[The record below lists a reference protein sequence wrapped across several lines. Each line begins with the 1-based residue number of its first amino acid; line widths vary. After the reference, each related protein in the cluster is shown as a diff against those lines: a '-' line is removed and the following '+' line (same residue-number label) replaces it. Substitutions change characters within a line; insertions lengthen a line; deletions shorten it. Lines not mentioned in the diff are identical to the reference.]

1 MIGMKYKTK
10 QTHWDQTFSDKPDDT
25 LGWYENDISYTLDFF
40 PSELLDTP
48 QTIFIAGAG
57 TSQLVEAL
65 LAMGHRLILNDISV
79 EALTKLRQRIGNQ
92 DNVTWL
98 PADLSQALPED
109 VPPVDIWI
117 DRAVLHFLIEERAVE
132 QYFASLYRLV
142 KKDGYVLLA
151 EFSEHGVDRCAG
163 LPVRRYSLDD
173 MNQRMEPIFALRKQ
187 AHYDYVTPAGGQ
199 RPYLY
204 ALYQR
209 E

>member
-1 MIGMKYKTK
+1 MKHKIK
-10 QTHWDQTFSDKPDDT
+10 QTHWDQIFRDKPDDT
-25 LGWYENDISYTLDFF
+25 LGWYESDVSYTLDFF
-40 PSELLDTP
+40 PPDLLTEP

-57 TSQLVEAL
+57 TSQLVDGL
-65 LAMGHRLILNDISV
+65 LAIGHRLILNDISV
-79 EALTKLRQRIGNQ
+79 EALAKLRQRIGNQ

-98 PADLSQALPED
+98 PADLSKALPED
-109 VPPVDIWI
+109 APPVDIWI
-117 DRAVLHFLIEERAVE
+117 DRAVLHFLIEEQAIE

-151 EFSEHGVDRCAG
+151 EFSEHGVERCAG
-163 LPVRRYSLDD
+163 LPVRRYSLAD
-173 MNQRMEPIFALRKQ
+173 MNARMVPAFTLKKH

-209 E
+209 S

>member
-1 MIGMKYKTK
+1 M
-10 QTHWDQTFSDKPDDT
+10 
-25 LGWYENDISYTLDFF
+25 GWYEKDISYTLDFF
-40 PSELLDTP
+40 PSVLLDTP

-65 LAMGHRLILNDISV
+65 LAMGHRLILNDISI

-92 DNVTWL
+92 DNVIWL

-117 DRAVLHFLIEERAVE
+117 DRAVLHFLIEEWAVE

-163 LPVRRYSLDD
+163 LPVRRYSLAD
-173 MNQRMEPIFALRKQ
+173 MNARLVPAFTLKKH

-209 E
+209 S